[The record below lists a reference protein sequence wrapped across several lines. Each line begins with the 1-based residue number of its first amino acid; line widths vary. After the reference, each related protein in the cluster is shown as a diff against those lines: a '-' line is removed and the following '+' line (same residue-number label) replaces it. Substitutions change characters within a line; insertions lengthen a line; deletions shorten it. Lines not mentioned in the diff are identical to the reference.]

1 MTKAKSSTAEV
12 APPKADSGTTMWS
25 TTQGRLSVDSRY
37 HGFAKIGGDPN
48 VSYCGIQFSG
58 LKRMTPPDRDAA
70 VCEKCA
76 VACGFSRRPGRSR
89 SRRRGS
95 RNLGTSAERIEAAV
109 DRFEA
114 LVIRA
119 EAVAK

>member
-1 MTKAKSSTAEV
+1 MENLKTKVPTSGSTA
-12 APPKADSGTTMWS
+12 WS
-25 TTQGRLSVDSRY
+25 TTQGRNATEARY
-37 HGFAKIGGDPN
+37 HGFPKYGKTD
-48 VSYCGIQFSG
+48 VSYCGITFGG

-70 VCEKCA
+70 VCQTCA

-95 RNLGTSAERIEAAV
+95 RSLGTSAERIEAAV

-114 LVIRA
+114 LLI
-119 EAVAK
+119 EWKENSK